1 MSEHEHKQGNEPVAP
16 SDSAAEELPDETS
29 SPQPSDDFA
38 PDDSAAE
45 ELLEQEASASLWKE
59 NRQVLIL
66 ALCVIAFLAVTH
78 FTPLQAWLKSGQQWK
93 HYIDEFGIAAHL
105 VFGAMCMLAVM
116 FGMPRLPLC
125 SVAGAVFGFK
135 EGLVISWLS
144 STLGSYGSFL
154 LSRWG
159 GRRVAEQRLQR
170 WPWLRTLLAA
180 PSLLRVILVRQL
192 MVPGVVLNLL
202 FGMTAVRHRTFFFGT
217 LLGYLPLNIA
227 LTLVGSGLGKET
239 LAESLKQILAALA
252 VINVI
257 AWIVVKLMKKRE
269 AY

>member
-1 MSEHEHKQGNEPVAP
+1 MSEHEQKQDEEPVTP
-16 SDSAAEELPDETS
+16 S
-29 SPQPSDDFA
+29 
-38 PDDSAAE
+38 DSAAE

-66 ALCVIAFLAVTH
+66 ALCVIAFLAIAH
-78 FTPLQAWLKSGQQWK
+78 FTPLQSWLKSGQQWK
-93 HYIDEFGIAAHL
+93 RYIDEFGVAAHL
-105 VFGAMCMLAVM
+105 VFGAVSATAVM

-144 STLGSYGSFL
+144 STLGSYGAFL

-159 GRRVAEQRLQR
+159 GRSVAEQRIER

-202 FGMTAVRHRTFFFGT
+202 FGMTAVRHRTFLFGT

-227 LTLVGSGLGKET
+227 LTLVGSGLGKENF
-239 LAESLKQILAALA
+239 ADSLTQILAALA
-252 VINVI
+252 VINVV
-257 AWIVVKLMKKRE
+257 AWGVVKLVKKRGTN
-269 AY
+269 

>member
-1 MSEHEHKQGNEPVAP
+1 MSEHEKKPDEEPVIP
-16 SDSAAEELPDETS
+16 S
-29 SPQPSDDFA
+29 
-38 PDDSAAE
+38 DSAAE

-66 ALCVIAFLAVTH
+66 ALCVIAFLAVAH
-78 FTPLQAWLKSGQQWK
+78 FTPLQSWLKSGQQWK
-93 HYIDEFGIAAHL
+93 RYIDEFGVAAHL
-105 VFGAMCMLAVM
+105 VFGAVSATAVM

-144 STLGSYGSFL
+144 STFGSYGAFL

-159 GRRVAEQRLQR
+159 GRRVAEQRIQR
-170 WPWLRTLLAA
+170 WPWLRALLAA

-202 FGMTAVRHRTFFFGT
+202 FGMTAVRHRTFLFGT

-227 LTLVGSGLGKET
+227 LTLVGSGLGKEDF
-239 LAESLKQILAALA
+239 AESLKQILAALA
-252 VINVI
+252 VINVV
-257 AWIVVKLMKKRE
+257 AWGVVKLVKKRSLK
-269 AY
+269 